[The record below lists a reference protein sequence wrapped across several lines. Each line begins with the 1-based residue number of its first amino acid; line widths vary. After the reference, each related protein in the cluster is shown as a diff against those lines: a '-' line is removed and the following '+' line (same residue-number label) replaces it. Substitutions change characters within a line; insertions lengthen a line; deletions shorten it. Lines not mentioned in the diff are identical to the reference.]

1 MQGYGMSPSMGYRQM
16 QGPGGPMMMQPNQP
30 HPQMNQMRPNYPP
43 GPGYGPNM
51 PQMGGGAPMMAQ
63 NPSSSGFMPP
73 QNQGYSPMPPQAQP
87 QMPHMPQQGA
97 GPNGYAGSPRPGP
110 HMMAH
115 SGSHQGFA
123 PHMQQQHS
131 QHGPQFAPPFHGQQ
145 QPHQGQRHPSNGGFV
160 QMTPRSQQA
169 MPSAQ
174 QSQGHVPSPGMSG
187 QAPAHGDD
195 RK

>member
-1 MQGYGMSPSMGYRQM
+1 
-16 QGPGGPMMMQPNQP
+16 
-30 HPQMNQMRPNYPP
+30 MRPGFPP
-43 GPGYGPNM
+43 GPGFGPNM
-51 PQMGGGAPMMAQ
+51 PQMGAGAPMMSQ

-73 QNQGYSPMPPQAQP
+73 QNQGYSPMPPHAQP
-87 QMPHMPQQGA
+87 HLSHMPQQGA

-123 PHMQQQHS
+123 PHMQHQHS
-131 QHGPQFAPPFHGQQ
+131 QGPPFVPPFHGQQ
-145 QPHQGQRHPSNGGFV
+145 QPQQQGQRHPSTGAYP

-169 MPSAQ
+169 MPATQ
-174 QSQGHVPSPGMSG
+174 QPQAHVPSPGMNAQAVG
-187 QAPAHGDD
+187 QGDD